1 MAHCHVS
8 ASIWMCIY
16 VDYEDT
22 KKMLPILLG
31 EIIYVVISRIVSIMP
46 MRVNRIDRDNDNSN
60 GLRRI

>member
-31 EIIYVVISRIVSIMP
+31 EIILVEISSMNLVS
-46 MRVNRIDRDNDNSN
+46 S
-60 GLRRI
+60 